1 MQCPDDAHE
10 RQRVEQQVSLKLG
23 GEQDTA
29 DEEQYLARELVRQKA
44 GKGAHDQRAD
54 HVRGEDDA
62 HDGFGGVQAV
72 EQVDRQDGHHHEA
85 GDEEQQVRG
94 TNGNKARR
102 EQRLFG
108 TKATAHQGSFVLS
121 AKGGKP
127 SRTLRPGNAPAVK
140 GSAARPEAAC
150 DDVTCFETEPQGRKK
165 AGTTRHNPA

>member
-72 EQVDRQDGHHHEA
+72 EDAVSVLHAETGADRELYKQ
-85 GDEEQQVRG
+85 
-94 TNGNKARR
+94 K
-102 EQRLFG
+102 
-108 TKATAHQGSFVLS
+108 
-121 AKGGKP
+121 KGE
-127 SRTLRPGNAPAVK
+127 L
-140 GSAARPEAAC
+140 E
-150 DDVTCFETEPQGRKK
+150 
-165 AGTTRHNPA
+165 